1 LRKSYILKKVSRHI
15 PNLGYFPSGKVKS
28 GVEAMSTRFISFSM
42 NKKWAVKRITINLAS
57 NEAKNLEKY
66 CEQTGRPATDV
77 IRELIRA
84 LPQTK

>member
-1 LRKSYILKKVSRHI
+1 
-15 PNLGYFPSGKVKS
+15 
-28 GVEAMSTRFISFSM
+28 M

-57 NEAKNLEKY
+57 NEAKNLENY

-84 LPQTK
+84 LPLRKEK